1 MEIPITRFRR
11 NLFSFIETALEG
23 KEVWV
28 RHKGQRLRL
37 VPENQ
42 ATDKLSRIT
51 PLEIIALGE
60 NLEDS
65 NWKASMTDAWEQK
78 WDRKLGPVAKPS
90 RKASS
95 PARTNARKGRRTA

>member
-28 RHKGQRLRL
+28 RHKGQRVRL

-42 ATDKLSRIT
+42 PTDKLSRIT
-51 PLEIIALGE
+51 PLEIVAPGV

-65 NWKASMTDAWEQK
+65 SWKGSITDAWEQK
-78 WDRKLGPVAKPS
+78 WDGRLDPVAKPS
-90 RKASS
+90 RKASPPS
-95 PARTNARKGRRTA
+95 RTNARKNRRTA